1 MKNFFTRKGV
11 RVVLG
16 IFIVFLLLVLS
27 RVPVVLKKEKSQETV
42 GFIES
47 VRLTMQDVDGSNLP
61 PKPSPDEV
69 DKTIEGVDVNKNY
82 IRDDVELAIFEMYPD
97 EENIKLRAASLQYA
111 MALQLYLTHVF
122 DEGTYLSVLKKEN
135 LAYSCLNDQVPSNI
149 PEFKDN
155 NDFLEW
161 GKIEK
166 NKDFF
171 NREFRREQNELDKL
185 TDFVYDLVLNT
196 ESRNLK
202 FNFNSDNFMSS
213 YTVPGLNNVCDI
225 SF

>member
-122 DEGTYLSVLKKEN
+122 SEETWIAAAKQNSRGVGCLYRALPRVTLEDGKEAVDRFSKEIDSIEEGIYN
-135 LAYSCLNDQVPSNI
+135 
-149 PEFKDN
+149 
-155 NDFLEW
+155 
-161 GKIEK
+161 
-166 NKDFF
+166 
-171 NREFRREQNELDKL
+171 
-185 TDFVYDLVLNT
+185 LVLNT
-196 ESRNLK
+196 EKRNVHNTYLYE
-202 FNFNSDNFMSS
+202 S
-213 YTVPGLNNVCDI
+213 YTASNDGYEGNACDLDM
-225 SF
+225 